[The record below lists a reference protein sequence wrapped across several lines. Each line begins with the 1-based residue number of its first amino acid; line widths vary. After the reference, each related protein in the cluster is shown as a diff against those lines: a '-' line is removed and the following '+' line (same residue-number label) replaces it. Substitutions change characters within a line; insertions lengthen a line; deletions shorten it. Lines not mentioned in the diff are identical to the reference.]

1 MSTAREDRIGVS
13 VEVDLAELL
22 FDAAQAS
29 TDNVFLEPAP
39 PDLCP
44 WSAQAEVVARPDGM
58 VRADCAGRDGAGWEA
73 PLPRFAFLSPDPPQ
87 VDDAASRLN
96 LPRFSD
102 AV

>member
-1 MSTAREDRIGVS
+1 MSTAREDRIDVS

-44 WSAQAEVVARPDGM
+44 WSAQAEAVARPDSM
-58 VRADCAGRDGAGWEA
+58 LRTDRVGRDGAGWEA
-73 PLPRFAFLSPDPPQ
+73 PLPRFTFLSPEPPQ
-87 VDDAASRLN
+87 VDDAALRLS